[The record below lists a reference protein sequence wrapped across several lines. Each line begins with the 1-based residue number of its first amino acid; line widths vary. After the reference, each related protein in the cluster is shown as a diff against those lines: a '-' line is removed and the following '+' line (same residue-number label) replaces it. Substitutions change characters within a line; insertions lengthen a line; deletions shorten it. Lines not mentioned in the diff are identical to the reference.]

1 MQLLANRKQNLVF
14 TPRLIVSLFA
24 TGVTGTIGKHIAN
37 QVKQINLDLRI
48 PKELTNLPKFSQND
62 SLLHLA
68 GVVGAHNV
76 SSDPDKAYD
85 VNVLATLRLAEKF
98 FVNGGGRFIFISSS
112 HVYAPS
118 VSILNE
124 ESKTDPQSEYAQ
136 QKLDTE
142 IKLME
147 KFDKTGNQI
156 CIVRVF
162 SILDWDVPAFTLGGA
177 IRKLSDPNS
186 YSILRNVN
194 DVRDFLTPKTVGQAL
209 LRIAQE
215 RELPS
220 KLNLCSGKGISV
232 LEAAREMIKKMG
244 GVIPSGRIELG
255 VSDNPYIVG
264 DNHRLKSIFPEL
276 ELTWNPTAN

>member
-1 MQLLANRKQNLVF
+1 M
-14 TPRLIVSLFA
+14 SLFA

-147 KFDKTGNQI
+147 KFDKTGNQV

-220 KLNLCSGKGISV
+220 KLNLCSGRGISV

-255 VSDNPYIVG
+255 VSNNPYIVG
-264 DNHRLKSIFPEL
+264 DNQRLKSIFPEL